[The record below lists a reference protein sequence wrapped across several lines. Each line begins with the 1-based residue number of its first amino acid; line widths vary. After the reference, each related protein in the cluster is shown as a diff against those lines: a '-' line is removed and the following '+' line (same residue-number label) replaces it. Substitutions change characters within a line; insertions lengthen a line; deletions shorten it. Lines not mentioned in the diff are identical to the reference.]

1 MSQNATL
8 FVGWQ
13 NQGSRRW
20 YVVARLVRSIA
31 ADGKVEYAFEY
42 VRGAEDAALC
52 GFQPFVAF
60 PNQQEVVRS
69 RVLLP
74 FFGNRVMPSNRPDYR
89 TYLDQ
94 LGLET
99 SAEELDILARSG
111 GQRTSERSEVEVFA
125 PPLLRKDGIYET
137 HFFLRGLSHS
147 PAREEDVASLRQHDV
162 LPCMLDVHNP
172 VNPAAVALRTDQ
184 QVMLGYVPDY
194 LCRDVSCL
202 LKEGHVVRASIARV
216 NDASAPRPHRILCR
230 MELEPPP
237 EYRFLS
243 GHEFEPLVRNLSRAA

>member
-1 MSQNATL
+1 MNATL

-13 NQGSRRW
+13 NQSSRRW

-31 ADGKVEYAFEY
+31 ADGEVEYVFEY
-42 VRGAEDAALC
+42 VRGAEDAAGS
-52 GFQPFVAF
+52 GFRPFVAF
-60 PNQQEVVRS
+60 PDEHEVVRS

-74 FFGNRVMPSNRPDYR
+74 FFGNRVMPSSRPDYR

-94 LGLET
+94 LGLEAP
-99 SAEELDILARSG
+99 AEELEILARSG

-125 PPLLRKDGIYET
+125 PPVLRKDGIYET
-137 HFFLRGLSHS
+137 HFFIRGLSHS
-147 PAREEDVASLRQHDV
+147 HAREEDVAGLRQHES
-162 LPCMLDVHNP
+162 LLCMLDVQNH
-172 VNPAAVALRTDQ
+172 VNSAAVALRTDKR
-184 QVMLGYVPDY
+184 VMLGYVPDY
-194 LCRDVSCL
+194 LCRDVSDL
-202 LKEGHVVRASIARV
+202 LKKGDVVRARIAKV

-243 GHEFEPLVRNLSRAA
+243 GPEFEPLVRNLSRAA